1 MTLKNALDA
10 VKHSLE
16 QHTRFIRDP
25 LAPPS
30 DAELAR
36 RHVEDAWHG
45 IVRPSLNG
53 KNKHH
58 IDWME
63 DIDDFF
69 AMKKGSYTTEDLT
82 KHTDAIKSKSDDSL
96 NHKKVI
102 GFLESATNLLTSF
115 ERSIEGGIEKAWSS
129 FCNAVSSF
137 SSSKKVEQS
146 KDQRTR

>member
-25 LAPPS
+25 LLPPS

-45 IVRPSLNG
+45 IVRPSLKG
-53 KNKHH
+53 KNKHT
-58 IDWME
+58 DWME
-63 DIDDFF
+63 DTDDFF
-69 AMKKGSYTTEDLT
+69 AMKKGSYTTHDLT
-82 KHTDAIKSKSDDSL
+82 KHTDAIKSKNDDSL
-96 NHKKVI
+96 SHKKAV

-115 ERSIEGGIEKAWSS
+115 EHSIEGGIAKAWSS
-129 FCNAVSSF
+129 FCQTVSSF
-137 SSSKKVEQS
+137 STSKKVEQS